1 MNMNTKAEKLD
12 KHVKAYIL
20 ANIDASSY
28 GIDTYLTDAQKVKF
42 LFDTFM
48 AEYGWQIERLG
59 QAGALREW
67 FAGLPSSCSI
77 AFYNHEILKL
87 AADWGSLDGFAGK
100 KLEAREQLILDN
112 WFNLLANKTSQ
123 LFRKFK
129 VAA

>member
-1 MNMNTKAEKLD
+1 MNIKAEKLD

-20 ANIDASSY
+20 DNIDASGY

-48 AEYGWQIERLG
+48 ADYGRQVEKLG

-67 FAGLPSSCSI
+67 FAGLPSACSI
-77 AFYNHEILKL
+77 AFHNDEILKL
-87 AADWGSLDGFAGK
+87 AANWGSLDGFTGK
-100 KLEAREQLILDN
+100 KLEAREQLILDS